1 MVDVP
6 QQYQSLIKE
15 MSQKTGIPESVIAV
29 QADVESGFK
38 STAVSPAGAQGWLQF
53 LPSTYD
59 SNAAAAGVRPGTEF
73 NPRDESKVYSVYMSD
88 LLRQEKGNLR
98 NALAAYNAGPGN
110 LSAGYGYA
118 DEILAKAGGNPGK
131 IRTVSIP
138 GDVGQAVGGAV
149 GGALGLGSIS
159 ISGVLG
165 NALGDLRDVFERFGL
180 ILLGGVLILLGI
192 HILAGGSGG
201 NVTNMYQGEP
211 SKKSGSVPKKGAVKT
226 GATEAAEAAAIA

>member
-6 QQYQSLIKE
+6 QQYQSLIKD

-73 NPRDESKVYSVYMSD
+73 NPRDESKVYSVYMTS
-88 LLRQEKGNLR
+88 LLHQEKGNLR

-138 GDVGQAVGGAV
+138 GDVGQAVGGA
-149 GGALGLGSIS
+149 LGLGGIS

-165 NALGDLRDVFERFGL
+165 NALGDLRDVFERLGL
-180 ILLGGVLILLGI
+180 VLLGAALILLGI
-192 HILAGGSGG
+192 HILSGGSGG

-211 SKKSGSVPKKGAVKT
+211 PKQKTGGGKAKGAVKT

>member
-6 QQYQSLIKE
+6 QQYQALIKE

-59 SNAAAAGVRPGTEF
+59 TNAAAAGVRPGTEF

-131 IRTVSIP
+131 ITTVSIP
-138 GDVGQAVGGAV
+138 GDVGKAV
-149 GGALGLGSIS
+149 GGALGLGGIS

-165 NALGDLRDVFERFGL
+165 NALGDLRDVFERLGL
-180 ILLGGVLILLGI
+180 VLLGAALILLGI
-192 HILAGGSGG
+192 HILSGGNSGG

-211 SKKSGSVPKKGAVKT
+211 SKKSGSAPKKGAVKT